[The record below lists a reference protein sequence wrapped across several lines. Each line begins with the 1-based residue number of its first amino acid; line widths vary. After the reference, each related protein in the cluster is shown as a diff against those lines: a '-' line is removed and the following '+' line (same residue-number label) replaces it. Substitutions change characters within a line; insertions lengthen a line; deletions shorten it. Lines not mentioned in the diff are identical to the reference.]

1 MYGQSVQIRRQDGNP
16 IWVGNWALPPVQQGL
31 QVLGAPIGT
40 DQYVQ
45 AALTDALHCHARLLE
60 HIPGVADLQCAWLL
74 LLYSANARSTYLL
87 RLVPPD
93 LAEPFAEAHGTAIL
107 TCMANLITGD
117 VTPLPPPAAA
127 QARLPT
133 RLGGLGL
140 RSAAEQRHAAYSA
153 SWSDAL
159 PAIQLRTG
167 TSRSRALAGITAA
180 AKHTSAKG
188 AHPRNRA
195 PTSHRL

>member
-1 MYGQSVQIRRQDGNP
+1 MNKNKLIV
-16 IWVGNWALPPVQQGL
+16 
-31 QVLGAPIGT
+31 
-40 DQYVQ
+40 
-45 AALTDALHCHARLLE
+45 RLLE
-60 HIPGVADLQCAWLL
+60 HIPDVADLQCARLL

-140 RSAAEQRHAAYSA
+140 RSAAEQRHAAYWA

-159 PAIQLRTG
+159 PAIQLRAPAVAE
-167 TSRSRALAGITAA
+167 RLLALLHAA
-180 AKHTSAKG
+180 AQHTSAKG